1 MKFGWSYKIKVSSAV
16 YCIRKWINSFRI
28 KIIMELVWCH
38 CFIVFDNLMK
48 LTLTQHILS
57 NMDIISYLQTKS
69 VSFWNALTFC
79 LAAAFLSVGLF
90 ATIFKESQLFGEVTS
105 VVTKFICYILYQ
117 KEKFLWNKD
126 AILSESLKQC
136 FWPYYRPY
144 RSCWFSHLE
153 KVVVAWTRSFLVQL
167 CFEPEFWMGCILHS

>member
-1 MKFGWSYKIKVSSAV
+1 
-16 YCIRKWINSFRI
+16 
-28 KIIMELVWCH
+28 
-38 CFIVFDNLMK
+38 MK

-105 VVTKFICYILYQ
+105 VVTSP
-117 KEKFLWNKD
+117 NN
-126 AILSESLKQC
+126 
-136 FWPYYRPY
+136 
-144 RSCWFSHLE
+144 
-153 KVVVAWTRSFLVQL
+153 
-167 CFEPEFWMGCILHS
+167 